1 MKPAAFRYLEI
12 RLEER
17 DRRRD
22 VGAAMICAELW
33 NIAVPRSE
41 RNDEGFTAKDFLPP
55 TWEEQLEHQREEDEL
70 ADWKPDPNSPEF
82 LAFKAS
88 LQSIGKKKPL
98 AVVET
103 APDATPR

>member
-55 TWEEQLEHQREEDEL
+55 TWEEQLEH
-70 ADWKPDPNSPEF
+70 WKPDPNSPEF